1 MEIHSLQKF
10 ALPGQLEIVS
20 GAGGLPFIRISNAA
34 ASAEICLLGAHV
46 TSYIPNGQK
55 DLLWM
60 SRNAEYI
67 EGKSLRGG
75 VPICW
80 PWFGAPPAGADTSH
94 GYVRFIF
101 WELTATRA
109 LSPDCTEAVFSMFP
123 SPAAPKAWQ
132 ESFVLTY
139 TVRVGASLELEL
151 CTSNTGST
159 AFQISQAFHTYYNIS
174 DIEKIQINGFSGLPY
189 HDTVVGSPEP
199 HKVQQGPITFA
210 AETDAVFE
218 QNTGTAEI
226 LDPGFQRI
234 IRISKQNSSSAVV
247 WNPWINKAKKL
258 NMADEEYRTM
268 VCVEN
273 CNIRSDAQIIQPG
286 KSFTLKAK
294 ITAVPKSFA

>member
-101 WELTATRA
+101 WAAAACSFAGL
-109 LSPDCTEAVFSMFP
+109 PEAVFMFP
-123 SPAAPKAWQ
+123 SQLLKAWQ
-132 ESFVLTY
+132 VLCFDLYSACWSFSRT
-139 TVRVGASLELEL
+139 GL

-159 AFQISQAFHTYYNIS
+159 ALRSAKPFIPTTIF
-174 DIEKIQINGFSGLPY
+174 P
-189 HDTVVGSPEP
+189 
-199 HKVQQGPITFA
+199 
-210 AETDAVFE
+210 
-218 QNTGTAEI
+218 
-226 LDPGFQRI
+226 
-234 IRISKQNSSSAVV
+234 ISK
-247 WNPWINKAKKL
+247 
-258 NMADEEYRTM
+258 RF
-268 VCVEN
+268 
-273 CNIRSDAQIIQPG
+273 R
-286 KSFTLKAK
+286 
-294 ITAVPKSFA
+294 